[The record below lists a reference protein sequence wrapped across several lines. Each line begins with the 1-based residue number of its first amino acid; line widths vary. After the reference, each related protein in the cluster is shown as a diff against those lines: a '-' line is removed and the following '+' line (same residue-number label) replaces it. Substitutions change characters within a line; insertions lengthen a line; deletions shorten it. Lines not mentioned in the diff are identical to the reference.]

1 MILRGQFHKDRN
13 AYVSAQEPGIF
24 HCHHYNTY
32 LQAVIEDTH
41 SYLDVFPILIESA
54 QEITNTQFNTFF
66 KTEKLDIAQR
76 KKVVEDYFSFCGF
89 GIINL
94 NSLTNNGGTTNSI
107 SDHYATGWESKF
119 GERPADQKG
128 VSFFTLGYI
137 IGATEAVY
145 DLPLGTLTGEQTA
158 CIAKGDSQSTFE
170 LRKSEKK
177 TLEES
182 PKEGKFQTANLPKPT
197 DTNVDYSGIR
207 EALINMPLQGS
218 EKDGLI
224 DAFGVLLTRMYS
236 NYYCLISY
244 KFFKLFEEKMGEDG
258 ISMACELLTEAG
270 HVCAFNTFGGIM
282 QSAEW
287 NGLIKPTL
295 ESKTDWVHGV
305 VAVVNSFGWGFWEI
319 EELIPD
325 KKLVI
330 KITSG
335 YESNSYLNKYEESK
349 FPISFLATGGTAG
362 IMNSVYN
369 TILRNGN

>member
-1 MILRGQFHKDRN
+1 
-13 AYVSAQEPGIF
+13 
-24 HCHHYNTY
+24 
-32 LQAVIEDTH
+32 
-41 SYLDVFPILIESA
+41 
-54 QEITNTQFNTFF
+54 
-66 KTEKLDIAQR
+66 
-76 KKVVEDYFSFCGF
+76 
-89 GIINL
+89 
-94 NSLTNNGGTTNSI
+94 
-107 SDHYATGWESKF
+107 
-119 GERPADQKG
+119 

-362 IMNSVYN
+362 IMNLVYN